1 MSDNNADF
9 DLWWEDNEEKVTM
22 DFKRIIEEEML
33 SYKAELLNN
42 EYADY
47 QGNWDEEW
55 EALKCSMIP
64 QDEGPGATIN
74 EYIDKVAHDDWYDQE
89 AFIVLEELFLFL
101 ASDY

>member
-22 DFKRIIEEEML
+22 DFKRIIEEEMP

-47 QGNWDEEW
+47 SEIKLHYTQPHNYTDENGDKINHAWRTITWD
-55 EALKCSMIP
+55 LF
-64 QDEGPGATIN
+64 DEFVTK
-74 EYIDKVAHDDWYDQE
+74 E
-89 AFIVLEELFLFL
+89 
-101 ASDY
+101 